1 MNGNLTASQIELIK
15 KFQRNE
21 LTESI
26 IYEKLSNVTRKKEN
40 AEVLERIGKE
50 EKVHYEIWKRYTQT
64 DVKPN
69 RSKIRRF
76 YFIARVF
83 GLTFGIKL
91 MENGENHAQKVYDT
105 MLANIPEAKMI
116 MDEEQRHEME
126 LIEMIDE
133 ESLQY
138 VGSIVLGL
146 NDALVELTGAL
157 AGFSLALQ
165 NTKVIAMTGL
175 ITGIA
180 ASFSMAASDY
190 LSKKADGAEKNPGR
204 SATYTGIAYVLTVI
218 LLIAPYLFLSNYMVC
233 LGITLLIAVLI
244 ILGFNYYISVAK
256 DLNFKRRFTEMAIIS
271 LGVSALTFGIGYL
284 VRTFLGVDI

>member
-26 IYEKLSNVTRKKEN
+26 IYEKLSKVTKKREN

>member
-26 IYEKLSNVTRKKEN
+26 IYEKLSKVTKKREN

-50 EKVHYEIWKRYTQT
+50 EKMHYEIWKRYTQT
-64 DVKPN
+64 DIKPN
-69 RSKIRRF
+69 NSKIRRF

-105 MLANIPEAKMI
+105 MLANIPEAKKI